1 MMIIDCVADLHGF
14 VPELLGGDLLIIAG
28 DLTAHDDEDEH
39 EEFKEWLLK
48 QDYKRKILIAGNH
61 DNHIQ
66 SGKLPRYDDGI
77 EYLEDSGTEF
87 EGLKI
92 WGSPWTPLF
101 KGVNP
106 ACKAFMQ
113 FDEKLHD
120 HWDKIPIDTDILI
133 THGPAYGIRDGIPL
147 RYDGTIH
154 HVGSKSLYG
163 HLLYNVRPFLHIF
176 GHIHEGYGIE
186 ETLPCWDNKFMQS
199 VNCSLVNEYYK
210 PVNKPVRIIL

>member
-1 MMIIDCVADLHGF
+1 MIIDCVSDLHGF

-66 SGKLPRYDDGI
+66 SGRLPRYDDGI
-77 EYLEDSGTEF
+77 DYLEDSGIEF

-92 WGSPWTPLF
+92 WGAPWSAWF

-106 ACKAFMQ
+106 KCKAFMKR
-113 FDEKLHD
+113 EKQLEK
-120 HWDKIPIDTDILI
+120 HWEKIPVNTDILI
-133 THGPAYGIRDGIPL
+133 THGPAYGIRDGIPNM
-147 RYDGTIH
+147 YDGTMFH
-154 HVGSKSLYG
+154 AGSKSLSAY
-163 HLLYNVRPFLHIF
+163 LLYHSHPLIHIF
-176 GHIHEGYGIE
+176 GHIHEGYGMQ
-186 ETLPCWDNKFMQS
+186 ETFPRTYGKLES
-199 VNCSLVNEYYK
+199 INCSLVNEYYK
-210 PVNKPVRIIL
+210 PVNKPIRIIL